1 MLVDFVN
8 SPMNKRRCSRASV
21 LGAYRPIC
29 ASKSNDG
36 GIGNGAVV
44 VVVVVVAV
52 VVTEFPAANGKD
64 DDDSAALVDILSERI
79 KL

>member
-8 SPMNKRRCSRASV
+8 YPINKRRCSRASV

-44 VVVVVVAV
+44 VVIVAV
-52 VVTEFPAANGKD
+52 AVTEFSAVNGDDD

>member
-8 SPMNKRRCSRASV
+8 YPINKRRCSGTSV
-21 LGAYRPIC
+21 LGTYRPIC

-44 VVVVVVAV
+44 VVVVAVAV
-52 VVTEFPAANGKD
+52 TGFSAVGGDDD
-64 DDDSAALVDILSERI
+64 DDDSAALVDILSERS

>member
-44 VVVVVVAV
+44 VVIVAV
-52 VVTEFPAANGKD
+52 AVTEFSAVNGDDD